1 MNRIKSTLTTW
12 MRSLPLRGEEGW
24 VAPRS
29 MMALMAVLGLAG
41 LGVAAQ
47 NATAPPTART
57 PSRSTTIALTS
68 DEGRLVVVNRE
79 ANTVSIIRS
88 KMRRATMSASSLLK
102 SALAKNLAAWRST
115 LMTRWRMS
123 PTALPAPSRWLT

>member
-47 NATAPPTART
+47 NATQPPSGYNTNPLDHDRSDPWRGA
-57 PSRSTTIALTS
+57 SRRSQPR
-68 DEGRLVVVNRE
+68 GQQRVNH
-79 ANTVSIIRS
+79 
-88 KMRRATMSASSLLK
+88 
-102 SALAKNLAAWRST
+102 
-115 LMTRWRMS
+115 
-123 PTALPAPSRWLT
+123 PG

>member
-47 NATAPPTART
+47 NATPPPTART

-68 DEGRLVVVNRE
+68 DEARLVVVNRE
-79 ANTVSIIRS
+79 ANTVSIIQS
-88 KMRRATMSASSLLK
+88 ERRAGQRCRHQAC
-102 SALAKNLAAWRST
+102 RDR
-115 LMTRWRMS
+115 RWRRASLRGS
-123 PTALPAPSRWLT
+123 PP

>member
-29 MMALMAVLGLAG
+29 MMALMAILGLAG

-47 NATAPPTART
+47 KATPP
-57 PSRSTTIALTS
+57 PEL
-68 DEGRLVVVNRE
+68 
-79 ANTVSIIRS
+79 
-88 KMRRATMSASSLLK
+88 
-102 SALAKNLAAWRST
+102 
-115 LMTRWRMS
+115 
-123 PTALPAPSRWLT
+123 

>member
-1 MNRIKSTLTTW
+1 MNRIKATFATW

-47 NATAPPTART
+47 NATQPPRAITA
-57 PSRSTTIALTS
+57 SRSTTIALTYS
-68 DEGRLVVVNRE
+68 SERQSGQ
-79 ANTVSIIRS
+79 
-88 KMRRATMSASSLLK
+88 RRQQ
-102 SALAKNLAAWRST
+102 
-115 LMTRWRMS
+115 
-123 PTALPAPSRWLT
+123 